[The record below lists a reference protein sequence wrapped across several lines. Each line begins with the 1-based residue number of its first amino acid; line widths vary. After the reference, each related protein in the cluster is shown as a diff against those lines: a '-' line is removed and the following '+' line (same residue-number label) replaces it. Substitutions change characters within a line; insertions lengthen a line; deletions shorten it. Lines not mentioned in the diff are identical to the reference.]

1 MQNNNIIIKRNYL
14 LVFLIVASSGIP
26 LFTGS
31 EYLNIFLFLYTFIII
46 IYKGIN
52 KDPRAFLIIFLFFL
66 IEVFQHFLHGS
77 YSYRTSVGTIIK
89 LTAAYFIVK
98 LVREKFISY
107 YINILYVFSLISF
120 LFYSLSFVPGFTDF
134 IISQI
139 APYFESPF
147 IESNAFYTPS
157 PSIIVYTF
165 DPIAI
170 TEYRNS
176 GPFWEPGAFAVY
188 LIFALLFNVI
198 KKGNLFEKKNIIF
211 IIALITTFSTAGYI
225 AFFILVSGYYFF
237 NKKLSHK
244 LMLIIFVFISI
255 SIYTTT
261 PFLEKKVKHNM
272 SLADETT
279 SSRFGSAI
287 ADYSLFVESPI
298 VGWGRGPK
306 RYGDKEVLF
315 FGQDQHRN
323 NGIFILLA
331 TYGFLGSLLY
341 YFLFYKSLMRINR
354 FFKFRKG
361 FPLVFFITALLLGFS
376 QSLFFKPFFLCFLFL
391 FLIINPNK
399 KIDKS
404 SIKFL

>member
-1 MQNNNIIIKRNYL
+1 MNNNIKRNYI

-26 LFTGS
+26 FFTGV
-31 EYLNIFLFLYTFIII
+31 EILNIFLFLYTFIIF
-46 IYKGIN
+46 IYRGYK
-52 KDPRAFLIIFLFFL
+52 KDSQAFLIIFLFFL

-77 YSYRTSVGTIIK
+77 YSYRTSIGTIIK

-98 LVREKFISY
+98 IVNEKFISY
-107 YINILYVFSLISF
+107 YINILYFLSIISF
-120 LFYSLSFVPGFTDF
+120 VFYSLSFIPGFTNI

-139 APYFESPF
+139 APFFESPF
-147 IESNAFYTPS
+147 IDQNSFYTPS
-157 PSIIVYTF
+157 PSVILYTF
-165 DPIAI
+165 DASLM

-188 LIFALLFNVI
+188 LIIALLFNII
-198 KKGNLFEKKNIIF
+198 KKGSLLEKKNKVF

-225 AFFILVSGYYFF
+225 AFFILVSGYYLF
-237 NKKLSHK
+237 NRKLSHK
-244 LMLIIFVFISI
+244 LLLIGFVFASV

-261 PFLEKKVKHNM
+261 SFLEKKVKHNM

-287 ADYSLFVESPI
+287 ADYRLFEKSPI

-306 RYGDKEVLF
+306 RYGGKEAFF

-323 NGIFILLA
+323 NGVFILLA
-331 TYGFLGSLLY
+331 TYGLLGSLLY
-341 YFLFYKSLMRINR
+341 YFLFYKSLLTINS
-354 FFKFRKG
+354 FYKFRKG
-361 FPLVFFITALLLGFS
+361 FSFVFFITILLLGFS

-391 FLIINPNK
+391 FLAIKPKEIIQK
-399 KIDKS
+399 TF
-404 SIKFL
+404 IKLP